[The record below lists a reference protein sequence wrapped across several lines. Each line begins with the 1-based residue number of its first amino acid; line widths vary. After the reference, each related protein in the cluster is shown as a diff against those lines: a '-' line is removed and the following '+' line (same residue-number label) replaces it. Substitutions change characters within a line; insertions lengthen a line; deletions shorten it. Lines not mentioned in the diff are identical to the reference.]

1 MLRER
6 KTTSWMLK
14 ASLSVF
20 SMLATFLL
28 VGSTVCNAQGP
39 QKCLNQY
46 TGTGKI
52 SKGFFYT
59 AVMGSSPILGHF
71 VMIPDAM
78 SPQEGKNVVGKTVG
92 VTIGTSTFLNGKQI
106 KQIKSLKLDK
116 LFMLGKRVLV
126 DFQAAPEALPST
138 SDAKF
143 GGTAASLT
151 LIDPTQ
157 LTETGK
163 ISKGIFYTVVMGNDP
178 ILGQFV
184 MIPDKGNYVGETLG
198 VEIDKSTLINGQPA
212 KSLHLDK
219 ILGSGKRVSVKL
231 KAAPA
236 LLTPSCSYTVD
247 AKLVGTAAS
256 LAPTKS

>member
-1 MLRER
+1 MLRE
-6 KTTSWMLK
+6 KKNTSWMLK

-20 SMLATFLL
+20 SVLATFLL

-52 SKGFFYT
+52 SKGFIGT
-59 AVMGSSPILGHF
+59 HVMGNSPILGHF

-92 VTIGTSTFLNGKQI
+92 VTIGTSTLLNGKQI

-116 LFMLGKRVLV
+116 LFMLGKKVLV

-138 SDAKF
+138 SDANF

-163 ISKGIFYTVVMGNDP
+163 ISKGFFSTVVMGNDP

-198 VEIDKSTLINGQPA
+198 VEIDKSTLLNGQPA

-219 ILGSGKRVSVKL
+219 ILRIWQKGIGEVKSS
-231 KAAPA
+231 ASIANP
-236 LLTPSCSYTVD
+236 LL
-247 AKLVGTAAS
+247 
-256 LAPTKS
+256 